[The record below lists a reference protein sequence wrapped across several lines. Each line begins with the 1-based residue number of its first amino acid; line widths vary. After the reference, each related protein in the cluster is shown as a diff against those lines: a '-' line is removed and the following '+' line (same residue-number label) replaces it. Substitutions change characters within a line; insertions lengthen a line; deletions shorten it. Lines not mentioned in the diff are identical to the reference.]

1 MESLNPQRL
10 LRYLHILK
18 KKLILLILIP
28 TFPTV
33 QSGVYLYFSNV
44 MGIYLYQ
51 VTHKQFSQ
59 IISYSH
65 DQTTP

>member
-1 MESLNPQRL
+1 MESLNPQR

-33 QSGVYLYFSNV
+33 QSGVYLYFSND

-51 VTHKQFSQ
+51 VKHKQFIQ
-59 IISYSH
+59 IIGYSH